1 MQARNP
7 ETRPNNRVL
16 VLRGDEKSPS
26 PQQLISP
33 AKFLLEVV
41 HAQEKEQGCVR
52 KETLIDLAK
61 YILGS
66 RDWSPAHTEIIKVL
80 ARYHLAKLANI
91 HPRYRAKSWK
101 LIATEEAKPYV
112 ARCRRCGLPMTNKI
126 SLASGHGPI
135 CRKKLAE
142 DNSGPK

>member
-1 MQARNP
+1 MQAINP
-7 ETRPNNRVL
+7 ETRPNNRIL

-26 PQQLISP
+26 LGQLVSP
-33 AKFLLEVV
+33 AKFLLELVQ
-41 HAQEKEQGCVR
+41 AQEKGQGYVR
-52 KETLIDLAK
+52 KQTLIDLAK

-66 RDWSPAHTEIIKVL
+66 RDWTPAHTEIIKIL

-101 LIATEEAKPYV
+101 LIATEEAKPYA

-126 SLASGHGPI
+126 SLTSGHGPI